1 MMTLL
6 KIVGA
11 VLAWLTGLAVLGYV
25 LDVARGFFGH
35 NKHRK
40 GRCE

>member
-11 VLAWLTGLAVLGYV
+11 VLAWLTGLAVLGWALNV
-25 LDVARGFFGH
+25 FGGMIGIS
-35 NKHRK
+35 KHRRK
-40 GRCE
+40 GD